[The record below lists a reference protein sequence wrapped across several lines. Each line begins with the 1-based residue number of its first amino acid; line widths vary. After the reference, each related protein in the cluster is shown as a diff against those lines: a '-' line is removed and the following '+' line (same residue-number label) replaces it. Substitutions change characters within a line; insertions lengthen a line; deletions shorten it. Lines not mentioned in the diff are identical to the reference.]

1 MDVYCSKCA
10 EPWDNDCIHDEVDAR
25 HESGDKTATYT
36 KVMREFQRDG
46 CKALALAYGGGCDG
60 DTGDSTRAA
69 LAGAA
74 YELLGDDMDG
84 AAAMLEDYFYAQGI

>member
-25 HESGDKTATYT
+25 HESGDKTATYV
-36 KVMREFQRDG
+36 KVMREFQSKG
-46 CKALALAYGGGCDG
+46 CVALSHAYGGGCDG
-60 DTGDSTRAA
+60 ESGDSIRAA
-69 LAGAA
+69 LVSAA

-84 AAAMLEDYFYAQGI
+84 AASTLEDYFYAQGL